1 MGKKFAF
8 STVAATAWLC
18 LFSVAW
24 SADKA
29 TEKFLKEAIEG
40 NLAEVQIGELAQ
52 QQGESEAVRS
62 FGKQLATDHG
72 NANQN
77 ATAIAA
83 EVGVT
88 PRTSPVRNI
97 NRCITGCRSYRA
109 LRLTGSSQKRWLTTT
124 RRTFEHSRRQRKCQ
138 PHLWRSSQM
147 TRCRYSASTWK
158 QPRRCSAKPSRH
170 LDGNGACPHPFGLL
184 RIGHDWT
191 HRLGELADAISSIP
205 RISSLP
211 IDG

>member
-1 MGKKFAF
+1 MGKKLAF

-40 NLAEVQIGELAQ
+40 NLAEVQMGELAQ

-88 PRTSPVRNI
+88 PPNEPSKKHKSLHNRLSKLSGAAFDRQFAKEMVDDHKKDIRAFEKAAKMPTASVAKFANDTLPVLRKHLEAAE
-97 NRCITGCRSYRA
+97 A
-109 LRLTGSSQKRWLTTT
+109 L
-124 RRTFEHSRRQRKCQ
+124 QRE
-138 PHLWRSSQM
+138 
-147 TRCRYSASTWK
+147 AK
-158 QPRRCSAKPSRH
+158 QVPRR
-170 LDGNGACPHPFGLL
+170 
-184 RIGHDWT
+184 
-191 HRLGELADAISSIP
+191 
-205 RISSLP
+205 
-211 IDG
+211 